1 MNNLFSPRN
10 IRISAELEVIPEAGN
25 HAHNQKRR
33 FYRAMN
39 DPEVF

>member
-1 MNNLFSPRN
+1 MNPLFSPRN
-10 IRISAELEVIPEAGN
+10 IRLSAELEVIPEAEN
-25 HAHNQKRR
+25 PVHNRKRR